1 MTARMDETYA
11 AALRAGLVARVA
23 DDHRTA
29 RASTRRHRWF
39 AGTGAALAIGVAGGG
54 IAYATGTISLPG
66 SDEVSHL
73 ATTVNVTGDGTQTV
87 HLGNR
92 PAAASAVD
100 IRLTCLT
107 AGTFRTPDGAGIS
120 CASSDVGTRGAT
132 GAWTVPISAGTAPVI
147 TISTSDGARWHLSA
161 TYSTVTT
168 TGWSVNAH
176 GQTYGVQN
184 QHGVPDLIAAIA
196 TNGRAGY
203 VYSAEL
209 QHAEGTP
216 TTPAQAIAGNN
227 RRPSTITVY
236 QSDGHTP
243 IGTFIVG

>member
-11 AALRAGLVARVA
+11 AALRAALVAKVA

-29 RASTRRHRWF
+29 RASSRRNRWF

-54 IAYATGTISLPG
+54 IAYATGNISLPG

-73 ATTVNVTGDGTQTV
+73 ATTVSVTGDGTQTV

-107 AGTFRTPDGAGIS
+107 AGSFRTPDGAGIS
-120 CASSDVGTRGAT
+120 CDSSHVGTPSAT
-132 GAWTVPISAGTAPVI
+132 GSWTVPISAVTASVI

-161 TYSTVTT
+161 TYSSVTT
-168 TGWSVNAH
+168 TVWGVNAR

-196 TNGRAGY
+196 TNGRSGY
-203 VYSAEL
+203 VHSAEL
-209 QHAEGTP
+209 QRAEGTP

-227 RRPSTITVY
+227 LRPSTITVY
-236 QSDGHTP
+236 ESDGHTP
-243 IGTFIVG
+243 VGKFIVG